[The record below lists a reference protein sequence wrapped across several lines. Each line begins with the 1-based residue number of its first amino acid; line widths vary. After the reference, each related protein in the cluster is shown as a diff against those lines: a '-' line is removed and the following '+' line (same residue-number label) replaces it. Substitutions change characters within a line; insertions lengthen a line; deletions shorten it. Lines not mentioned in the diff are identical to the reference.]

1 MLSRINTKQLK
12 GLAVLLMLAHH
23 LFTFPDRWPSGFEFN
38 KYYW

>member
-23 LFTFPDRWPSGFEFN
+23 LFTFPDR
-38 KYYW
+38 